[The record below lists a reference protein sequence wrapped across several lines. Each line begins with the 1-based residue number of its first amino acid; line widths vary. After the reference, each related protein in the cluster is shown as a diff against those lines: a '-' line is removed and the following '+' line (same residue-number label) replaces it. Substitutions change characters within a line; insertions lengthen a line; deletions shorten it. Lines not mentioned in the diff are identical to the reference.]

1 MKVSEDHVQT
11 SQSRR
16 RPLSSRNNLRQP
28 SFQALLDTHYPPIV
42 VITVIEYR
50 RAPEKFHKLSA
61 RMSGYI
67 KYCHFVDVDNILTWN
82 VFTIIAMLRLLDH
95 LALVVV
101 YHSHHLG
108 RPVGD
113 VEGVV
118 PRAATSLT
126 S

>member
-1 MKVSEDHVQT
+1 MKVAEDHVKT

-16 RPLSSRNNLRQP
+16 RPLSSRNLRQP

-61 RMSGYI
+61 RMRSYI
-67 KYCHFVDVDNILTWN
+67 KYCHFVDNILTWN

-118 PRAATSLT
+118 PRAATLT

>member
-1 MKVSEDHVQT
+1 MKVAEDHVKT

-16 RPLSSRNNLRQP
+16 RPLSSRNLRQP

-61 RMSGYI
+61 TMRGYI
-67 KYCHFVDVDNILTWN
+67 IYCHFVDNILTWN

>member
-1 MKVSEDHVQT
+1 MKVAKDHVKT

-16 RPLSSRNNLRQP
+16 RPLSLRNLRQP

-61 RMSGYI
+61 RMRGLYH
-67 KYCHFVDVDNILTWN
+67 KYFHFVDNILTWN

>member
-1 MKVSEDHVQT
+1 MRGLYHK
-11 SQSRR
+11 
-16 RPLSSRNNLRQP
+16 
-28 SFQALLDTHYPPIV
+28 Y
-42 VITVIEYR
+42 
-50 RAPEKFHKLSA
+50 FH
-61 RMSGYI
+61 
-67 KYCHFVDVDNILTWN
+67 FVDNILTWN

>member
-1 MKVSEDHVQT
+1 MKVAEDHVKT

-16 RPLSSRNNLRQP
+16 RPLSSRNLRQP

-61 RMSGYI
+61 RMRGLYH
-67 KYCHFVDVDNILTWN
+67 KYFSSFADNILTWN

>member
-1 MKVSEDHVQT
+1 MFAFI
-11 SQSRR
+11 
-16 RPLSSRNNLRQP
+16 SSSKLKENL
-28 SFQALLDTHYPPIV
+28 TEHHIIV
-42 VITVIEYR
+42 RTTG
-50 RAPEKFHKLSA
+50 FH
-61 RMSGYI
+61 
-67 KYCHFVDVDNILTWN
+67 FVDNILTWN